1 MVWLVG
7 EPVLGILVVL
17 VSPSIV
23 LWLAGR
29 LPRGLHNHVRVYPE
43 SVMIPSWVLMRTR
56 TCAGESEA
64 SILTSSLPTRKCHF
78 KDCLHVPKSP

>member
-29 LPRGLHNHVRVYPE
+29 LPRGLHNHMRVYPE
-43 SVMIPSWVLMRTR
+43 SVMIPSWVLMRTQEITLDMCR
-56 TCAGESEA
+56 GIRGFYSH
-64 SILTSSLPTRKCHF
+64 ILIAHKEMSF
-78 KDCLHVPKSP
+78 